1 MNYLD
6 HICTDGT
13 HKITY
18 QGYPIILVRTTDL
31 NRVFHPFG
39 TMLTRYEKTKDF
51 EFMFQTV
58 KDLANK
64 ICSFIYDPR
73 ILVADNA
80 SAITKGFKKVFTLI
94 KRVDFW
100 SHVDR
105 NIDKNLSK
113 HVCIVSLI

>member
-18 QGYPIILVRTTDL
+18 QGYPIILVGTTDL

-64 ICSFIYDPR
+64 IFVPESVIKDYEKIGSKIIPNPN
-73 ILVADNA
+73 ILNK
-80 SAITKGFKKVFTLI
+80 IEKVI
-94 KRVDFW
+94 GRVRD
-100 SHVDR
+100 
-105 NIDKNLSK
+105 
-113 HVCIVSLI
+113 